1 MKRFVLDGA
10 RFDGLDS
17 FYDHAGEVLCPGFDW
32 GRNLDAFNDVL
43 RGGFGAFD
51 LGEEIELVWKDA
63 AKSKRDLGHRETEA
77 WLEENLERVHP
88 TNRERWMERLASA
101 RAGKGKTL
109 HDQLLEIIRAHGHVR
124 FREEF

>member
-10 RFDGLDS
+10 AFNGLDT

-32 GRNLDAFNDVL
+32 GRNLDAFNDIL
-43 RGGFGAFD
+43 RGGFGAFEC
-51 LGEEIELVWKDA
+51 GEEIELVWKGA
-63 AKSKRDLGHRETEA
+63 TKSKQDLGHRETEA

-88 TNRERWMERLASA
+88 TNRERWRERLAAA

-109 HDQLLEIIRAHGHVR
+109 YDELVEIIQGHELVH